1 MRHSQKWLLAR
12 VAGKDSRQSLKGVKK
27 MGSGKLRRVT
37 PLFCLMILCSI
48 QGFAGEKEGG
58 QNPVNSGTI
67 EIECNISHLD
77 LYLCSGEKYQEKEAR
92 VFFGLIKSKKF
103 VCSDGGVP
111 LGKTPV
117 KPVYVPPG
125 KYVLLIPEGYRWE
138 HDGPI
143 EIDVESGKRNYFL
156 LKLFSSRAD
165 GSGDDHGA
173 GGGGG
178 SAGGG
183 RP

>member
-1 MRHSQKWLLAR
+1 MDLGR
-12 VAGKDSRQSLKGVKK
+12 
-27 MGSGKLRRVT
+27 LRRVT
-37 PLFCLMILCSI
+37 SLFCFMILCSI
-48 QGFAGEKEGG
+48 QGFAGENEGK
-58 QNPVNSGTI
+58 QNSVNSGTI

-77 LYLCSGEKYQEKEAR
+77 LYLCPGEKYQKKEAR
-92 VFFGLIKSKKF
+92 VFFGLMKSEKF
-103 VCSDGGVP
+103 ICSGGEVP

-125 KYVLLIPEGYRWE
+125 KYVLLIPQGYRWE

-143 EIDVESGKRNYFL
+143 EIDVETGKRNYFL

-165 GSGDDHGA
+165 RSEDDNG